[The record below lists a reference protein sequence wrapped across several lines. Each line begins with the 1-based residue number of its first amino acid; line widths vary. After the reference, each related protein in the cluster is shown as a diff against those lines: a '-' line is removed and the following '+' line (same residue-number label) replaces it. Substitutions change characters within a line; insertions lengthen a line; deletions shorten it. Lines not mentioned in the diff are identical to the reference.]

1 MKQEKPIKQPYEA
14 PENYFGGFNARV
26 MQKINAEKRVKSR
39 GAFIFKRSYAYA
51 AAVAAILIFVGI
63 GLYKGLNT
71 GEDHGKKMVETLKV
85 KPKSDTIIAKT
96 TITHE
101 DAVIQEWV
109 ESAGETP
116 VVAVKEPQKSNEE
129 LSVEQEL
136 EAEGLI
142 VMDVETAWLDENEIL
157 P

>member
-14 PENYFGGFNARV
+14 PENYFVDFNTRV
-26 MQKINAEKRVKSR
+26 MQKIEAEKRVQSR
-39 GAFIFKRSYAYA
+39 FSFSFRRSYAYA

-71 GEDHGKKMVETLKV
+71 TEDSGKKIVENAKKDLKPDSLLM
-85 KPKSDTIIAKT
+85 KPNAS
-96 TITHE
+96 HE
-101 DAVIQEWV
+101 DAVIQQWV
-109 ESAGETP
+109 EEAEQKP
-116 VVAVKEPQKSNEE
+116 VVAVNESQKSKEE

>member
-1 MKQEKPIKQPYEA
+1 MKQEKPIKQPFEA
-14 PENYFGGFNARV
+14 PENYFVDFNSRV
-26 MQKINAEKRVKSR
+26 MQKIEAEKRVQSR
-39 GAFIFKRSYAYA
+39 FSFSFRRSYAYA

-71 GEDHGKKMVETLKV
+71 TEDPGKKVVENAKKDL
-85 KPKSDTIIAKT
+85 KSDSLLMKPNA
-96 TITHE
+96 THE
-101 DAVIQEWV
+101 DAVIQQWV
-109 ESAGETP
+109 EEAEQKP
-116 VVAVKEPQKSNEE
+116 VVTVNEPQKSNEE

>member
-1 MKQEKPIKQPYEA
+1 MKQEKPIKRPYEA
-14 PENYFGGFNARV
+14 PENYFGDFNARV
-26 MQKINAEKRVKSR
+26 MQKIEAEKRVHSR
-39 GAFIFKRSYAYA
+39 FSFSFRRSYAYA

-71 GEDHGKKMVETLKV
+71 TEDSGKKIVENAKKDLKPDSLLM
-85 KPKSDTIIAKT
+85 KPNAS
-96 TITHE
+96 HE
-101 DAVIQEWV
+101 DAVIQQWV
-109 ESAGETP
+109 EEAEQKP
-116 VVAVKEPQKSNEE
+116 VVAVNESQKSKEE

>member
-1 MKQEKPIKQPYEA
+1 MKQEKPIKQPFEA
-14 PENYFGGFNARV
+14 PENYFVDFNPRV
-26 MQKINAEKRVKSR
+26 MQKIEAEKQVKSR
-39 GAFIFKRSYAYA
+39 VSFIFRRSYAYA
-51 AAVAAILIFVGI
+51 AAAAAIIILIGV
-63 GLYKGLNT
+63 GLYKGMNT
-71 GEDHGKKMVETLKV
+71 TEDPGKMMVETV
-85 KPKSDTIIAKT
+85 KAEPKSDTVLAKT
-96 TITHE
+96 NVTHE

-109 ESAGETP
+109 ESAEEKP
-116 VVAVKEPQKSNEE
+116 VVAVNESQKSKEE

>member
-1 MKQEKPIKQPYEA
+1 MKQEKPIKQPFEA
-14 PENYFGGFNARV
+14 PENYFMDFNTRV
-26 MQKINAEKRVKSR
+26 MQKIEAEKQVKSR
-39 GAFIFKRSYAYA
+39 VSFIFRRSYAYA
-51 AAVAAILIFVGI
+51 AAAAAIIILIGV
-63 GLYKGLNT
+63 GLYKGMNT
-71 GEDHGKKMVETLKV
+71 TEDPGKMMVETV
-85 KPKSDTIIAKT
+85 KAESKSDTVLAKT
-96 TITHE
+96 NVTHE

-109 ESAGETP
+109 KIAEEKP
-116 VVAVKEPQKSNEE
+116 VVAVNESQKSKEE

>member
-1 MKQEKPIKQPYEA
+1 MKQEKPIHQPYEA
-14 PENYFGGFNARV
+14 PKNYFEDFNARV
-26 MQKINAEKRVKSR
+26 MQKIDAEKQEKSR
-39 GAFIFKRSYAYA
+39 VFLSFRRNYAYVA
-51 AAVAAILIFVGI
+51 AIAAILILIGV
-63 GLYKGLNT
+63 GLYRGQSANEIPGNKIAESTKTNPQPNNQST
-71 GEDHGKKMVETLKV
+71 
-85 KPKSDTIIAKT
+85 KS

-101 DAVIQEWV
+101 DAVIQQWV
-109 ESAGETP
+109 EETEKKP
-116 VVAVKEPQKSNEE
+116 VVALNETRKNQEE